1 MENFNLK
8 KYLKNNKLLIN
19 EIESGDVVT
28 YKGEDHTVQ
37 RIEDDD
43 LGVRVYIR
51 PNEKSYYGGR
61 KDTFWVKP
69 EDLKE
74 DMNDPVLVKA
84 RAAKMAA
91 EKEKAKQST
100 LNKKYGSSFMD
111 KLDAEISLKQELQD
125 LKNER
130 AQLMID
136 MEQEAEPEGGE
147 IADRYGSRL
156 NDIDAKMAEI
166 KSELDDLRM
175 YESVEESVKMPSQ
188 EEVDNFFST
197 TQNEMHY
204 LNSKPVMGQKGDRV
218 RSEIEPWDEYDLSNW
233 NALVRKAKAQGKI
246 NEGKKTNLTSLLREA
261 TNYDTVSTEH
271 LDAYI
276 YKDGGVKLRINSS
289 TKSPY
294 GYTKRELIKSPFGV
308 EDEEFTFDYIK
319 NEIDEVYTKFP
330 DEEIKELLDKVAKQR
345 KSINEDI
352 QPLAVEKL
360 TDEALLSVLNNIH
373 NDTGKYTRAKSELAR
388 DVVDELTKRKI
399 KIHYVDNER
408 YEFMNENEEFEYKAP
423 KDTDGD
429 DITID
434 PDTEFKV
441 DLKHLVQK
449 HKVNEDKYLK
459 NQDSYIRVTEPR
471 FRKDKNN
478 PNFLYGYINYDTGP
492 GVSIALGKETM
503 AGQIKRLSSMEA
515 VRRMKAIAVQLED
528 AFNIEDIEVTDL
540 ENGVVELFAVSDDFI
555 DIDPKSELSTALLNE
570 EFKKGDKV
578 TYLGNPGEITFVGK
592 DQMGR
597 TYYSVSY
604 DKGYG
609 KTKASNLY
617 NKGGEIKA
625 VNELELDVTDSGN
638 PETTGDEAIERES
651 ASPAFE
657 SKLTTIYKSIKK

>member
-1 MENFNLK
+1 
-8 KYLKNNKLLIN
+8 
-19 EIESGDVVT
+19 
-28 YKGEDHTVQ
+28 
-37 RIEDDD
+37 
-43 LGVRVYIR
+43 
-51 PNEKSYYGGR
+51 
-61 KDTFWVKP
+61 
-69 EDLKE
+69 
-74 DMNDPVLVKA
+74 
-84 RAAKMAA
+84 
-91 EKEKAKQST
+91 
-100 LNKKYGSSFMD
+100 
-111 KLDAEISLKQELQD
+111 
-125 LKNER
+125 
-130 AQLMID
+130 
-136 MEQEAEPEGGE
+136 
-147 IADRYGSRL
+147 
-156 NDIDAKMAEI
+156 
-166 KSELDDLRM
+166 
-175 YESVEESVKMPSQ
+175 
-188 EEVDNFFST
+188 
-197 TQNEMHY
+197 
-204 LNSKPVMGQKGDRV
+204 
-218 RSEIEPWDEYDLSNW
+218 